1 MDSKLMLDLAI
12 GLKMAGHEVSCSSE
26 DFSEEAK
33 AKLLKYNLLPEKM
46 GWSPDKVHE
55 GLQAVIIDTQTS
67 IDNSELQRAMTLKVP
82 IHSFPDYIYRL
93 SMDKQRLVVA
103 GGHGKTMITGM
114 ILHVLNFHK
123 RKFDYVASAKVM
135 GLENQVRLSDAPI
148 IIIEGQDAMASP
160 LDLTP
165 VFLRYHHH
173 IGVISGIEWQASATY
188 PTWNDYI
195 KQFGLFSAAT
205 PKGGVLVY
213 FELDPV
219 LATLS
224 NKDLPDVLLVP
235 YKTHTSTN
243 ESGQELLLT
252 SDKERVQLKITGKYN
267 LQNISAAKEALKRIG
282 ITSDMFY
289 QAIPSFEGVGN

>member
-1 MDSKLMLDLAI
+1 M
-12 GLKMAGHEVSCSSE
+12 
-26 DFSEEAK
+26 
-33 AKLLKYNLLPEKM
+33 
-46 GWSPDKVHE
+46 
-55 GLQAVIIDTQTS
+55 
-67 IDNSELQRAMTLKVP
+67 
-82 IHSFPDYIYRL
+82 
-93 SMDKQRLVVA
+93 
-103 GGHGKTMITGM
+103 
-114 ILHVLNFHK
+114 
-123 RKFDYVASAKVM
+123 
-135 GLENQVRLSDAPI
+135 
-148 IIIEGQDAMASP
+148 
-160 LDLTP
+160 
-165 VFLRYHHH
+165 
-173 IGVISGIEWQASATY
+173 
-188 PTWNDYI
+188 
-195 KQFGLFSAAT
+195 
-205 PKGGVLVY
+205 Y